1 MKHFDQAAVE
11 FPLTELWDQLV
22 CGRVHV
28 VDTFHSEQWCYLLLE
43 LRPPDG
49 QPRRPLS
56 ERKTEMLARTL
67 RGERQKAV
75 AVDLR
80 LAPSTIALTVSECLK
95 SMGLDGRAARVPIPL
110 VMAAH
115 ALTEETPFTHGRASE
130 LALELPGVADLPVDA
145 LRGGGGRP
153 CRVVSVPRPDTE
165 LGAILSGAE
174 HAVARLLVE
183 GKSYAEMA
191 WLRGTSVR
199 TVANQ
204 VASIFQ
210 KTGVSGRAEF
220 LSALVRKQKLIP
232 RGTAESEEG
241 SVVARPA
248 MPRRPG
254 AAATQIVTQAPRRE
268 AGKRWEGPARR
279 ESSAST
285 ASSGPSSSSSS
296 LDVF

>member
-1 MKHFDQAAVE
+1 
-11 FPLTELWDQLV
+11 
-22 CGRVHV
+22 
-28 VDTFHSEQWCYLLLE
+28 
-43 LRPPDG
+43 
-49 QPRRPLS
+49 
-56 ERKTEMLARTL
+56 
-67 RGERQKAV
+67 
-75 AVDLR
+75 
-80 LAPSTIALTVSECLK
+80 
-95 SMGLDGRAARVPIPL
+95 
-110 VMAAH
+110 
-115 ALTEETPFTHGRASE
+115 
-130 LALELPGVADLPVDA
+130 
-145 LRGGGGRP
+145 
-153 CRVVSVPRPDTE
+153 
-165 LGAILSGAE
+165 LSGAE

>member
-1 MKHFDQAAVE
+1 
-11 FPLTELWDQLV
+11 
-22 CGRVHV
+22 
-28 VDTFHSEQWCYLLLE
+28 
-43 LRPPDG
+43 
-49 QPRRPLS
+49 
-56 ERKTEMLARTL
+56 
-67 RGERQKAV
+67 
-75 AVDLR
+75 
-80 LAPSTIALTVSECLK
+80 
-95 SMGLDGRAARVPIPL
+95 RAARVPIPL
-110 VMAAH
+110 VLAAH

-220 LSALVRKQKLIP
+220 LSALVRKQKLVP
-232 RGTAESEEG
+232 RGTTEADG
-241 SVVARPA
+241 ASVGARRTVPCRPA
-248 MPRRPG
+248 PTVPS
-254 AAATQIVTQAPRRE
+254 IVSQPPRRE
-268 AGKRWEGPARR
+268 ASKRWEGSPRR
-279 ESSAST
+279 EGAPT
-285 ASSGPSSSSSS
+285 TPNGPSSSS
-296 LDVF
+296 LEVF